1 MKYFTPA
8 LYQRFNSHDLDIA
21 DAADAA
27 WDKAQEKYQQRLAA
41 IRKRL
46 PAALTELAEQVCLH
60 DAEVLNLLSGDKEA
74 FLWVRKRNL
83 LYVLRYQNLR
93 QVQVSSPLQA
103 RCFSANLVRWLY
115 DEVDVSGR
123 LFVHRILLSSGST
136 MLLTFGD
143 FQMSQLEVH
152 PVGTQERLQ
161 SLSDNSPRGSKG
173 TNGTAAYPT
182 AIDEALFHQ
191 AGLVSVNAMVLA
203 MPRKKAAT
211 AKSGRKLSP
220 KKPRSAR
227 I

>member
-8 LYQRFNSHDLDIA
+8 LYQRFNSNNLDIA
-21 DAADAA
+21 DAADTA
-27 WDKAQEKYQQRLAA
+27 WDNAQEKYQQRLAA

-93 QVQVSSPLQA
+93 GVQVSSPLHA

-161 SLSDNSPRGSKG
+161 SLAQDSSRGSKR

-191 AGLVSVNAMVLA
+191 AGLVSVNAMVPA
-203 MPRKKAAT
+203 MPPKKAAT
-211 AKSGRKLSP
+211 ARSGRKLRP

-227 I
+227 M

>member
-1 MKYFTPA
+1 MKYFTPT
-8 LYQRFNSHDLDIA
+8 LYQRFNSQDIEIA
-21 DAADAA
+21 DAADAD

-41 IRKRL
+41 IRTRL
-46 PAALTELAEQVCLH
+46 PAALSELAEQVCLH
-60 DAEVLNLLSGDKEA
+60 DGEVLNLLKGDDETI
-74 FLWVRKRNL
+74 LWVRKRNL

-93 QVQVSSPLQA
+93 QVQVSRPLQA

-123 LFVHRILLSSGST
+123 LFVHRILLSSGS
-136 MLLTFGD
+136 MILLTFGE

-161 SLSDNSPRGSKG
+161 SLAQNSLRGSKRTHG
-173 TNGTAAYPT
+173 IGAYPT

-191 AGLVSVNAMVLA
+191 AGLVSVNSMVME
-203 MPRKKAAT
+203 MPPKKAAA
-211 AKSGRKLSP
+211 AKSRRKLPP
-220 KKPRSAR
+220 KNSRSAR